1 MTKNIWGSITEVVV
15 LLSIFLFWAGSTSAQ
30 SADFSLQKIGDD
42 VWVAIVTDAG
52 KAGGNAGFVVGDDSI
67 AVIDTFEDPVR
78 RVSCWPPYGRS
89 VLCRFALSSTLTTTS
104 TM

>member
-67 AVIDTFEDPVR
+67 AVIDTFE
-78 RVSCWPPYGRS
+78 
-89 VLCRFALSSTLTTTS
+89 
-104 TM
+104 